1 MKCAYWVGVAAV
13 GIAAL
18 WLLLG
23 RVFSGA
29 WILPQ
34 TLSVGPLSV
43 RYYGVCMALALAAGW
58 LLATRRAPAY
68 GLTADQVDDVALWL
82 AIGGFVGARLYHVV
96 SSISYYAQH
105 PLEIFMVWQG
115 GLSIFGAL
123 FGGFAALCLYVW
135 YHRRPLVPADV
146 PQPLFDMNGMWRWL
160 DLLAPS
166 VLLGQIIGRFGNLF
180 NYEAYGY
187 PTGLPW
193 GMYVPPAFRFP
204 AYAEHAQY
212 HPLFLYEL
220 LGNSV
225 ILFVLLWLAGNAWS
239 RRAPG
244 VVFILYV
251 ILYTIFRFF
260 LEHIRMDSVFLFGG
274 VRENALMSAVLAL
287 AGIMLLVW
295 RYRVW
300 QKQ

>member
-1 MKCAYWVGVAAV
+1 MKQLRWLGVAVVLLVLLA
-13 GIAAL
+13 
-18 WLLLG
+18 LLLG
-23 RVFSGA
+23 PVFSGA
-29 WILPQ
+29 WVLPQ
-34 TLSVGPLSV
+34 VLKLGPLSV
-43 RYYGVCMALALAAGW
+43 RYYGVCMACAVAAGW
-58 LLATRRAPAY
+58 VLATRRASWY
-68 GLTADQVDDVALWL
+68 QLTAQQVDDAAVWL
-82 AIGGFVGARLYHVV
+82 AAGGFVGARLYHVV
-96 SSISYYAQH
+96 SSLSYYAQH
-105 PLEIFMVWQG
+105 PLEIVMVWHG

-123 FGGFAALCLYVW
+123 FGGLAALLFYVRT
-135 YHRRPLVPADV
+135 YPAQAPAAHASKV
-146 PQPLFDMNGMWRWL
+146 FFDSEQVWRWL

-166 VLLGQIIGRFGNLF
+166 VLLGQIIGRLGNLF

-187 PTGLPW
+187 PTTVPW

-204 AYAEHAQY
+204 AYVEQSQY

-225 ILFVLLWLAGNAWS
+225 ILFVLLWLARRAWS
-239 RRAPG
+239 KRATG

-251 ILYTIFRFF
+251 ILYTILRFF

-274 VRENALMSAVLAL
+274 VRENVLMSAILAL
-287 AGIMLLVW
+287 IGIALFMW